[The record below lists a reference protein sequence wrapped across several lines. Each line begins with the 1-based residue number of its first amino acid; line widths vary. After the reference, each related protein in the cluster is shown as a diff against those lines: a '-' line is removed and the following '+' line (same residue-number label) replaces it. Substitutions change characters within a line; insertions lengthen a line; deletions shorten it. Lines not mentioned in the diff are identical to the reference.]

1 VGEEYQEGLERERW
15 EREIGSETKNKE
27 REKEV
32 VDVGKKERR
41 HSGREGQRGRGRGI
55 ETMSLEEETL
65 GGGGGGGGE
74 REMGGGREREGGM
87 RKKNIWME
95 RE

>member
-1 VGEEYQEGLERERW
+1 VGEEDQEGVERERW

-41 HSGREGQRGRGRGI
+41 HSGKEGQRGRGRGI
-55 ETMSLEEETL
+55 ETMSLEEERKRL
-65 GGGGGGGGE
+65 GGE
-74 REMGGGREREGGM
+74 
-87 RKKNIWME
+87 
-95 RE
+95 